1 MSSHTLIK
9 AALAAHPGLAALVG
23 TRIRADLALETDDYP
38 FVIFKR
44 SSLEHIRGLDNSL
57 HGSLEVFDVECW
69 ASSRSAS
76 VDVSEQAMLAL
87 AAADLPVDTAD
98 PDGIDPALLERVIV
112 LRVEVYS

>member
-1 MSSHTLIK
+1 MSSHALIK
-9 AALAAHPGLAALVG
+9 AALDGHAGLAALVG
-23 TRIRADLALETDDYP
+23 ARIRADLALGTDDYP

-44 SSLEHIRGLDNSL
+44 ASLEHIRGLDNSL
-57 HGSLEVFDVECW
+57 HGTLEVFDVECW
-69 ASSRSAS
+69 AGTRSAS

-87 AAADLPVDTAD
+87 AAADLPVDNVD

>member
-1 MSSHTLIK
+1 MSSHALIK
-9 AALAAHPGLAALVG
+9 TALAGHAGLAAFVG
-23 TRIRADLALETDDYP
+23 TRIRADLASESDDYP

-44 SSLEHIRGLDNSL
+44 SALEHIRGLDNTL
-57 HGSLEVFDVECW
+57 HGTQETFEIECW
-69 ASSRSAS
+69 AGTRSAT

-112 LRVEVYS
+112 LRVEVLS